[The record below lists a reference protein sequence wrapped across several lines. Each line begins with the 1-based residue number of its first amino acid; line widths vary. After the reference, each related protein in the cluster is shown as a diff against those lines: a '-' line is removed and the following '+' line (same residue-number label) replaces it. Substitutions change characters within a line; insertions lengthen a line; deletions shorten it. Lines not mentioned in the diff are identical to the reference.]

1 MAAEGTVLTILG
13 IPVAVTDTPLEG
25 DRPAREITAQAGQT
39 VVCLRHTFGAADGPR
54 PEMTVEQLQTDLDA
68 ARQRIANEAAWRE
81 DLRLKLEQVK

>member
-39 VVCLRHTFGAADGPR
+39 VMRLRHTFGAADGPR
-54 PEMTVEQLQTDLDA
+54 PQVTVEQLQADLDA
-68 ARQRIANEAAWRE
+68 ARQRVATEAAWHE
-81 DLRLKLEQVK
+81 DIRVKLEQVT